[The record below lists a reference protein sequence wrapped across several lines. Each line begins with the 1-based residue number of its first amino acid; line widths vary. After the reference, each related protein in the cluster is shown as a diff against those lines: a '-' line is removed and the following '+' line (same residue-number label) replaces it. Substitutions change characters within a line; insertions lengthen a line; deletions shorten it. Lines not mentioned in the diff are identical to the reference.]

1 MFFMSSVACASD
13 YGTSGL
19 IDTPSARMNDDG
31 TFTATVAY
39 DRFAESYS
47 LNYQLFPSV
56 EATFRYTGIPGET
69 VRRFGSYATWDRNY
83 ELKLKLLS
91 ETSYIPEVAVGIRD
105 LLGTGVYSSEYLVGS
120 KRFNDFDFTLGLGW
134 GRLAGDGI
142 VANPMSSLHPSFKVR
157 SIDVGKG
164 GTFSFGEWFS
174 GEKVGLFGGVQYQPS
189 WAPIAINAE
198 YNPDNYRQ
206 EQGYGL
212 AEVSS
217 HLSFGVDWE
226 FEPGYKIGLSHQ
238 HGDSFGLSFS
248 ASFDTKEKPPYTRPS
263 PLIPELK
270 EETSHD
276 EVPEWY
282 LNTTESILRAG
293 AVPASINLVDE
304 DGKAEVVLRR
314 GAYQYWPDAINSA
327 HSQAVAELPPSV
339 KNVDYLINEAGMNI
353 QTVRLP
359 RPNSEF
365 GLGEVRFPDQASLLP
380 ARPTR
385 DDAYELSDSY
395 ASNVNV
401 SAFVDAKYHLF
412 DPDNPL
418 GYELYAGL
426 GSAIPLFDGWYG
438 LGIAEYGLIDNLD
451 GNTRVSDSVLPH
463 VRSDAAK
470 YLKSSPARISVLKAE
485 KRGTLN
491 SNLHYRLFGGVL
503 ETMYSGAGA
512 ELLYQPYHSRLAFG
526 LSGAYA
532 KQRDYEGLFGHF
544 DYDVFTGHASLFW
557 ATPFYNY
564 DAAFHLGRYL
574 AKDLGGTMEV
584 RRTFD
589 NGWSLGLWATLT
601 DVPFDTFGEGSF
613 DKGIY
618 LQIPFNMNI
627 TGGVGSG
634 FNARVRPI
642 QRDGGARLE
651 GYSGQLWW
659 DTRAARA
666 DVFMESTR

>member
-1 MFFMSSVACASD
+1 MLFLSSAASASD

-19 IDTPSARMNDDG
+19 IDTPNARMRSDG
-31 TFTATVAY
+31 EFSVTTAH
-39 DRFAESYS
+39 DRYAQSYS
-47 LNYQLFPSV
+47 LSYQILPSL
-56 EATFRYTGIPGET
+56 EGTFRYTGLND
-69 VRRFGSYATWDRNY
+69 FFYWDRNY
-83 ELKLKLLS
+83 ELKLSLLEES
-91 ETSYIPEVAVGIRD
+91 KVLPALSVGIRD
-105 LLGTGVYSSEYLVGS
+105 MLGTGVYSSEYVVGS
-120 KRFNDFDFTLGLGW
+120 KRFNEFDLSLGFGW
-134 GRLAGDGI
+134 GRLAGSGVI
-142 VANPMSSLHPSFKVR
+142 SNPMVRLHPSFANR
-157 SIDVGKG
+157 SKDVGKG
-164 GTFSFGEWFS
+164 GTFSLGEWFS
-174 GEKVGLFGGVQYQPS
+174 GENVGLFGGIQYRPD
-189 WAPIAINAE
+189 WAPITVNAE
-198 YNPDNYRQ
+198 YNPDQYRW
-206 EQGYGL
+206 EVRNGSTSPTSPLSYGL
-212 AEVSS
+212 
-217 HLSFGVDWE
+217 DWE
-226 FEPGYKIGLSHQ
+226 FTPGYTIGLSHQ

-248 ASFDTKEKPPYTRPS
+248 ASFDTKENPAYTRPS

-270 EETSHD
+270 QVALRD
-276 EVPEWY
+276 DQVPEWY

-293 AVPASINLVDE
+293 VVPASINLVEE

-327 HSQAVAELPPSV
+327 HAQAVAELPSDV
-339 KNVDYLINEAGMNI
+339 RNVDYLINEAGMNI

-359 RPNSEF
+359 KPNSEF

-385 DDAYELSDSY
+385 DDAYELSDTYTSGMT
-395 ASNVNV
+395 V

-418 GYELYAGL
+418 GFELYAGL
-426 GSAIPLFDGWYG
+426 GSAVPLFDGWYG
-438 LGIAEYGLIDNLD
+438 LGIAEYSLVDNLD

-463 VRSDAAK
+463 VRSDASK
-470 YLKSSPARISVLKAE
+470 YLKNSPARISVLKAE

-574 AKDLGGTMEV
+574 AKDIGGTLEV
-584 RRTFD
+584 RRTFE